1 MSVFGIFLVHVFYTQ
16 TEYGDLQR
24 KSPYLLRM
32 QENTDRENFQY
43 GHFSRSVCYLVALDF
58 DIRSI

>member
-32 QENTDRENFQY
+32 QENTDRETFNTDTF
-43 GHFSRSVCYLVALDF
+43 HVVFVTSLH
-58 DIRSI
+58 